1 MHCWLFDLKGLC
13 SLFNILSTILKNP
26 FMSDS
31 VRGGNVWWCSDL
43 YSIKRVF
50 NSTKQ
55 NLINNKFNNVLIVSR
70 LKGKMWWWYYLIFY
84 WIKWSKPCLC
94 FENWSPVE
102 SEVAMINLLI
112 DRLKT
117 FKLVNNY
124 FDYQSVGV
132 IFQRKKLKCE
142 YNFLLFDSK
151 LLWVV
156 D

>member
-1 MHCWLFDLKGLC
+1 
-13 SLFNILSTILKNP
+13 
-26 FMSDS
+26 
-31 VRGGNVWWCSDL
+31 
-43 YSIKRVF
+43 
-50 NSTKQ
+50 
-55 NLINNKFNNVLIVSR
+55 
-70 LKGKMWWWYYLIFY
+70 
-84 WIKWSKPCLC
+84 
-94 FENWSPVE
+94 
-102 SEVAMINLLI
+102 MINLLI